1 MTAIGTLRDTS
12 KDTSKDTLRGI
23 LTRLEKE
30 GAALGHFN
38 VADQALLKAVVA
50 AGAETKLPILIG
62 ASEGEREFFGT
73 RQLAALVKSLRQE
86 SDVPLFL
93 NADHTHSLAKAVEAA
108 NAGFDSVVIDF
119 SALPFDQNVA
129 RTKEAVQAIKA
140 INPEIVAEGEIGNIG
155 TGSEIHETTQGD
167 RMLSTPEEAR
177 QFVEATGIDILAPAV
192 GNMHGMLKSMVQGK
206 VKKHL
211 DIERIAQ
218 IKQAAGVFLTLHGG
232 SGTDDEHFRKAIAAG
247 INIIHINTELRVAWR
262 RSLGESLARDPDEV
276 VPYKI
281 LRPVVDSV
289 KQVVSSRL
297 RLFHGEL
304 VSPAAVGS
312 VA

>member
-1 MTAIGTLRDTS
+1 MTALGTLRNTS
-12 KDTSKDTLRGI
+12 IDTLRDV

-38 VADQALLKAVVA
+38 VADQVLLKAVIA
-50 AGAETKLPILIG
+50 AAAETKLPILVG
-62 ASEGEREFFGT
+62 ASEGEREFFGA

-86 SDVPLFL
+86 SDQPVFL
-93 NADHTHSLAKAVEAA
+93 NADHTHSLEKAKEAA
-108 NAGFDSVVIDF
+108 NAGFDAVGIDF
-119 SALPFDQNVA
+119 SALPIEENVA

-140 INPEIVAEGEIGNIG
+140 VNPAILAEGEIGDIG
-155 TGSEIHETTQGD
+155 TGSEIHETAQGD
-167 RMLSTPEEAR
+167 LRKLTTPEEGR
-177 QFVEATGIDILAPAV
+177 RFVEATGIDILAPAV

-206 VKKHL
+206 AKKHL
-211 DIERIAQ
+211 DLERIAQ

-232 SGTDDEHFRKAIAAG
+232 SGTEDEHFRKAIASG

-262 RSLGESLARDPDEV
+262 RSLGESLARDPNEV
-276 VPYKI
+276 VPYRI

-297 RLFHGEL
+297 RLFHGEP
-304 VSPAAVGS
+304 VSPGAVGS